1 MRIRAYILS
10 VLLHVA
16 VLVLTV
22 TGLSLWP
29 DETPLPEQ
37 TFTVEFGPVAELEQV
52 AEVQAPLPEKDVPI
66 PKAKPSQ
73 VVAAAPSAPVV
84 DKVTASPE
92 TRPADAA
99 PAPSVPQPTVD
110 AQRVPEPPRPQ
121 AVEAARAAARD
132 APQPAAV
139 SEKVETP
146 RISTAPDPAKVD
158 ARQAETAEAEPAQ
171 GGAPAEEAAPKAED
185 VPEAAVVS
193 ASRAAPAKSTKADK
207 ADSEQVAALQPVE
220 RPEEREAE
228 RQEAVQA
235 PEPPAPQPVTSK
247 ETNEAVAPE
256 PDRKVEDAKEAAEPV
271 RQSTPARPQTAQK
284 PEKVETP
291 QPDTALSEAV
301 PRPKARPKRL
311 EVATAPQETRPEP
324 PKTEDKAP
332 PKDKLNL
339 DRLSALLDKRLDDNP
354 DVRRDEENAAPR
366 RSDTIVRQTRDTVLS
381 SQPLSSSELSA
392 IRAQFER
399 CWNPPTG
406 ARNARNLVVVVR
418 IWLRQDGSLLR
429 EPEVTNRG
437 DPGDQFWR
445 VAAESAVR
453 AVRKC
458 EPVMGLDPGKY
469 DRWREIELTFNP
481 RDMLG

>member
-1 MRIRAYILS
+1 MRS
-10 VLLHVA
+10 
-16 VLVLTV
+16 
-22 TGLSLWP
+22 S
-29 DETPLPEQ
+29 
-37 TFTVEFGPVAELEQV
+37 
-52 AEVQAPLPEKDVPI
+52 
-66 PKAKPSQ
+66 
-73 VVAAAPSAPVV
+73 
-84 DKVTASPE
+84 
-92 TRPADAA
+92 TR
-99 PAPSVPQPTVD
+99 S
-110 AQRVPEPPRPQ
+110 
-121 AVEAARAAARD
+121 AARPESRREAL
-132 APQPAAV
+132 
-139 SEKVETP
+139 SE
-146 RISTAPDPAKVD
+146 
-158 ARQAETAEAEPAQ
+158 
-171 GGAPAEEAAPKAED
+171 GASSSASR
-185 VPEAAVVS
+185 S
-193 ASRAAPAKSTKADK
+193 ASRA
-207 ADSEQVAALQPVE
+207 
-220 RPEEREAE
+220 R
-228 RQEAVQA
+228 
-235 PEPPAPQPVTSK
+235 
-247 ETNEAVAPE
+247 
-256 PDRKVEDAKEAAEPV
+256 
-271 RQSTPARPQTAQK
+271 
-284 PEKVETP
+284 
-291 QPDTALSEAV
+291 
-301 PRPKARPKRL
+301 RPKARPKRL